1 MKLEMQNQNQKPKYF
16 VFMKQNGVC
25 YPQLWMDDLVKG
37 TGEFQH
43 GEVNDEGPLVFFHHL
58 TEEEKEL
65 SLDQLS
71 EKFKEK
77 LNEKG
82 LVHYHDFELKQR
94 SRSSGS

>member
-1 MKLEMQNQNQKPKYF
+1 MKLEMQRSEKAKYF
-16 VFMKQNGVC
+16 VFMKQHDVC
-25 YPQLWMDDLVKG
+25 YPQLWMDDLTTSTNK
-37 TGEFQH
+37 FQH
-43 GEVNDEGPLVFFHHL
+43 KEVNDEGPLVFFHRL

-82 LVHYHDFELKQR
+82 LIHYHDFELKQR